1 MMDSSRNPKRQ
12 ANKALVPAIVS
23 SSSRLLPGTRL
34 FASIG
39 NVFGRDALRSARRW
53 ETFALREASTYSQ
66 IRFLHRCL
74 DNNVLPKCVS
84 YKPPVNTDLARR
96 AVFQHG
102 RRMIRVLLQDC
113 HARLRKY
120 RQRIDQEKT
129 RCCEFMG
136 EVGTNLLLQRIAEQ
150 AREQRMIRDA
160 ALENKF
166 RKLPNPTSPRNDK
179 LVHNLSSKELTKD
192 QMQVLRH
199 EASFNTTDA
208 KPVNMIAAVESILSQ
223 TEATE
228 ETKSLIRHQVS
239 SLLMAHRPREVLS
252 KVERDALRELKA
264 DKDLV
269 IVPADKGRSTVVLDR
284 TDYLQKAK
292 ENSGAITPTDRRM
305 ARPQDTALARFYGLP
320 KVHKDGAP
328 LRPIVSLKGTPTY
341 GLAKWLF
348 RRLKFLTAES
358 DTTVSSSAQFLEKL
372 KGDLAIETIEL
383 LLQSKYDETE
393 NRLGRAQVLQLLKFC
408 LRTYFTFD
416 GTIYEQVKGTPMGSP
431 ISGFIAEA
439 VLQRLESLVF
449 QHHKL
454 KFWAR
459 YVDDTFVVINRD
471 QLLTFK
477 ERLNA
482 VFPDIQFTMEEEENN
497 QLAFQDVLLCRKDCG
512 GLKTKVFR
520 KATNTMQV
528 LNFNSNHPISH
539 KRSCVRTLYR
549 RVETHCSEPEDKIA
563 ELQYLQRVFKA
574 NGYPRNFVNRCIRKR
589 DERPNRTD
597 TKVWRALPYVKNVSE
612 AVGRLLAPL
621 GIGVA
626 HRPEATIRR
635 QLMKPKDPLPRQETS
650 GVVYRIWCSCGQSNY
665 VGETGRQLQTRMAE
679 HAAAVRRN
687 DASSQVAAHSTGSGH
702 TFKFDEAEILARGD
716 NRVSRE
722 LLESW
727 FTGPQSINKC
737 NDLPIQYSV
746 LRLRLGGAI
755 GHAGSAQV
763 NTRPNTRGQRVRWSS
778 NHHTSIQRT

>member
-1 MMDSSRNPKRQ
+1 
-12 ANKALVPAIVS
+12 
-23 SSSRLLPGTRL
+23 
-34 FASIG
+34 
-39 NVFGRDALRSARRW
+39 
-53 ETFALREASTYSQ
+53 
-66 IRFLHRCL
+66 
-74 DNNVLPKCVS
+74 
-84 YKPPVNTDLARR
+84 
-96 AVFQHG
+96 
-102 RRMIRVLLQDC
+102 
-113 HARLRKY
+113 
-120 RQRIDQEKT
+120 
-129 RCCEFMG
+129 
-136 EVGTNLLLQRIAEQ
+136 
-150 AREQRMIRDA
+150 
-160 ALENKF
+160 
-166 RKLPNPTSPRNDK
+166 
-179 LVHNLSSKELTKD
+179 
-192 QMQVLRH
+192 
-199 EASFNTTDA
+199 
-208 KPVNMIAAVESILSQ
+208 MIAAVESIFSQ

-264 DKDLV
+264 EKDLV

-292 ENSGAITPTDRRM
+292 GLLEDRQFYVPCATNPVKALTREINATLLALENSGAITPTDRRM

-358 DTTVSSSAQFLEKL
+358 DTTVSSSAEFLEKL
-372 KGDLAIETIEL
+372 KGVSINPNEVMVSFDVTSLFTSIPQYLAIETIEL

-393 NRLGRAQVLQLLKFC
+393 NRHGRAQVLQILKFC
-408 LRTYFTFD
+408 LRTYFTFN

-449 QHHKL
+449 QHHKPT
-454 KFWAR
+454 FWAR
-459 YVDDTFVVINRD
+459 YVDDTFVVIDRD

-477 ERLNA
+477 EHLNA

-497 QLAFQDVLLCRKDCG
+497 QLAFLDVLVCRKDCG
-512 GLKTKVFR
+512 ELKTNVFR
-520 KATNTMQV
+520 KAINTMQV

-549 RVETHCSEPEDKIA
+549 HVETHCSEPKDKIA
-563 ELQYLQRVFKA
+563 ELQYLRRVFKA
-574 NGYPRNFVNRCIRKR
+574 NGYPSNFVNRRIRKM
-589 DERPNRTD
+589 DESPNRRD

-621 GIGVA
+621 GVGVA

-635 QLMKPKDPLPRQETS
+635 LVMKPKNPLPRQETS

-665 VGETGRQLQTRMAE
+665 VGETGRQLRTRMTE
-679 HAAAVRRN
+679 HAAAVRIN
-687 DASSQVAAHSTGSGH
+687 DASSQVAAYSTTSGH
-702 TFKFDEAEILARGD
+702 TFKFDEAEILARD
-716 NRVSRE
+716 VNRVSRE

-737 NDLPIQYSV
+737 KDLPIQYSV
-746 LRLRLGGAI
+746 LRLRLGGEI
-755 GHAGSAQV
+755 GHAGSALM
-763 NTRPNTRGQRVRWSS
+763 NTLPNTRVSASDGRAIITPTS
-778 NHHTSIQRT
+778 NARDEIAAINDANIDHHATCNDP

>member
-1 MMDSSRNPKRQ
+1 
-12 ANKALVPAIVS
+12 
-23 SSSRLLPGTRL
+23 
-34 FASIG
+34 
-39 NVFGRDALRSARRW
+39 
-53 ETFALREASTYSQ
+53 
-66 IRFLHRCL
+66 
-74 DNNVLPKCVS
+74 
-84 YKPPVNTDLARR
+84 
-96 AVFQHG
+96 
-102 RRMIRVLLQDC
+102 
-113 HARLRKY
+113 
-120 RQRIDQEKT
+120 
-129 RCCEFMG
+129 
-136 EVGTNLLLQRIAEQ
+136 
-150 AREQRMIRDA
+150 
-160 ALENKF
+160 
-166 RKLPNPTSPRNDK
+166 
-179 LVHNLSSKELTKD
+179 
-192 QMQVLRH
+192 
-199 EASFNTTDA
+199 
-208 KPVNMIAAVESILSQ
+208 MIAAVESILSQ

-292 ENSGAITPTDRRM
+292 GLLEDRQFYVPCATNPVKALTREINATLLALENSGAITPTDRRM

-358 DTTVSSSAQFLEKL
+358 DTTVSSSAEFLEKL
-372 KGDLAIETIEL
+372 KGL
-383 LLQSKYDETE
+383 LLQRKYDETE

-449 QHHKL
+449 QHHKPT
-454 KFWAR
+454 FWAR
-459 YVDDTFVVINRD
+459 YVDDTFVVIDRD

-497 QLAFQDVLLCRKDCG
+497 QLAFLDVLVCRKDCG

-539 KRSCVRTLYR
+539 KRSCVRTLFR

-563 ELQYLQRVFKA
+563 ELQYLRRVFKA
-574 NGYPRNFVNRCIRKR
+574 NGYPSNFVNRCIRKM
-589 DERPNRTD
+589 DKRPNRRG

-621 GIGVA
+621 GVGVA

-665 VGETGRQLQTRMAE
+665 VGETGRQLRTRMAE

-746 LRLRLGGAI
+746 LRLRLGGEI
-755 GHAGSAQV
+755 GHAGSALM
-763 NTRPNTRGQRVRWSS
+763 NTLPNTRVSASDGRAIITPTS
-778 NHHTSIQRT
+778 NAGDDIAAINDANIDHHATCNDP